1 MLLMEICDVFSGYA
15 FKSFNDDKNGM
26 PVIKIGNINSNGS
39 IDVENCQY
47 TIENPNA
54 KFLSKK
60 GDIYIALSGATT
72 GKIGLM
78 QEEGYLINQRVGIV
92 RRHNGQI
99 PVDYLLYFLKSKTSK
114 ILHDAVGSAQ
124 PNISPKDISKYEFAV
139 KSDEEMSR
147 ISNELN
153 LIVSLIKQLQT
164 KLSNYD
170 EIIKSR
176 FIEMFE
182 TIDLSEQK
190 NDWIEI
196 ESISKI
202 YTGTTPSTSDDS
214 NWDGDILWITPAEMN
229 KDTFYVYD
237 TARKITERGRK
248 SKSLDLMPEG
258 TVLLSTRA
266 PIGKVGIVGKTMTCN
281 QGFKN
286 FKCNNNVNPVFLYV
300 LLKNNTEYLNS
311 LGSGTTFLEVSKSKI
326 GKMKIPVP
334 SIDKQ
339 NEFNRF
345 VDLIDKSK
353 FVVQQQIKDL
363 EELLDK
369 KMDEYF
375 GG

>member
-1 MLLMEICDVFSGYA
+1 MPMLLMEICDVFSGYA

-99 PVDYLLYFLKSKTSK
+99 PVDYLLYFLKSKTNK

-153 LIVSLIKQLQT
+153 LIVNLIKQLQT

-176 FIEMFE
+176 FIEMFGDPHFN
-182 TIDLSEQK
+182 TKGLPIVKPAD
-190 NDWIEI
+190 I
-196 ESISKI
+196 SISLSAGGDKPKEVSEVKTEEFKFPIYANGEKDDGLYGWSKTYKI
-202 YTGTTPSTSDDS
+202 EKPAITISGRGTIGYSSFRRDGKFTP
-214 NWDGDILWITPAEMN
+214 IVRLITLIP
-229 KDTFYVYD
+229 
-237 TARKITERGRK
+237 
-248 SKSLDLMPEG
+248 
-258 TVLLSTRA
+258 
-266 PIGKVGIVGKTMTCN
+266 N
-281 QGFKN
+281 QK
-286 FKCNNNVNPVFLYV
+286 VNPVYLTY
-300 LLKNNTEYLNS
+300 YLN
-311 LGSGTTFLEVSKSKI
+311 LEREEGSGSGVQQLTVPTFKLKDI
-326 GKMKIPVP
+326 ILPD
-334 SIDKQ
+334 INDQ
-339 NEFNRF
+339 NNFAEFAE
-345 VDLIDKSK
+345 LIDKSK
-353 FVVQQQIKDL
+353 FNKLPCLFFLNSILVFQNSCL
-363 EELLDK
+363 P
-369 KMDEYF
+369 YF
-375 GG
+375 